1 MHKFP
6 NPARKHGGVF
16 DSPHTKSPYVGKTSP
31 HVDLYIVFIK
41 LSRQRCQMSSKK
53 GDKMNAKGKT
63 SIKESKP
70 KMTASALMRL
80 AGVSAM
86 AAGTIFAGIQPIH
99 PPDVLESVTTGGW
112 AIITALK
119 FAMCFFF
126 LFGITGL
133 YARQVEEFGWL
144 GLMGYLVFSLSW
156 ALQSGFVFVEV
167 LLLPVLATAAPQFVV
182 SYLGVVNGHPG
193 EMNIGV
199 LPVIYNLLV
208 GIPYMLGG
216 LLFGIATLRARIM
229 PRWPATLLAAVALL
243 TPAAVLLPHAI
254 QRMAAGVPM
263 GLAIAWLGYA
273 LWSERRKKSSTQLG
287 QRIASPEM
295 SKVA

>member
-1 MHKFP
+1 
-6 NPARKHGGVF
+6 
-16 DSPHTKSPYVGKTSP
+16 
-31 HVDLYIVFIK
+31 
-41 LSRQRCQMSSKK
+41 
-53 GDKMNAKGKT
+53 MNAKGKT
-63 SIKESKP
+63 SIKESKV
-70 KMTASALMRL
+70 KMTTSTLMRL

-86 AAGTIFAGIQPIH
+86 AAGTIFAAIQPIH
-99 PPDVLESVTTGGW
+99 PPDVLASVTTTTW
-112 AIITALK
+112 AIITAFK

-126 LFGITGL
+126 LFGIAGL
-133 YARQVEEFGWL
+133 YARQVEESGWL
-144 GLMGYLVFSLSW
+144 GLVGYLVFSLSW

-167 LLLPVLATAAPQFVV
+167 FLLPVLATAAPQFVV

-199 LPVIYNLLV
+199 LPSIYNLLV

-243 TPAAVLLPHAI
+243 TPAAALLPHAI

-263 GLAIAWLGYA
+263 GIAIAWLGYA
-273 LWSERRKKSSTQLG
+273 LWSERREKSSNQLE
-287 QRIASPEM
+287 QRIASPEP